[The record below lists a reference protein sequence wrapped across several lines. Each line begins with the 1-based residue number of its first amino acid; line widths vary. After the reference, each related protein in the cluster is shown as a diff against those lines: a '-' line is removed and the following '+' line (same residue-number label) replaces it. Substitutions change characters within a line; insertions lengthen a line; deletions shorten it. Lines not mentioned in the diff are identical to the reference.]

1 MTLRD
6 IFALFS
12 AGPGWSVV
20 LVLADGSEVVK
31 AEGLEPDAAMALGE
45 QLVPSLRP
53 GERISLREAF
63 QLE

>member
-20 LVLADGSEVVK
+20 IVMADGSEVLK
-31 AEGLEPDAAMALGE
+31 AEGLTSNEAMALGE
-45 QLVPSLRP
+45 QLLPTLRP
-53 GERISLREAF
+53 GQRISLREAARF
-63 QLE
+63 E